1 MSDIFLKTSNPDFIK
16 LAAEEHERTPGI
28 NCLRSVFSRRS
39 VVNFFFM
46 KIVSLLP
53 SATEIVCAL
62 GLEENLVGITHECDF
77 PPAISGKP
85 HLTASR
91 ISHETMTSREIDH
104 AVRSQLDGHGSIYD
118 LNTELLREINPD
130 LIITQELCD
139 VCAVSYKTV
148 EKAAR
153 IYVADARVVS
163 LEPNTIADIFDN
175 IRLIGELTKTTA
187 KAGEVVKSL
196 QNRLDNIRQ
205 RIAEAET
212 NPKSRIPNP
221 KLKVFMLEWLEPPFS
236 PGHWVPEQVAAAGGF
251 SLLGEAGKKSVT
263 TTYEAIFES
272 KPDVLVMIPCG
283 YYTSDIL
290 RQLEN
295 TFFPSDWHSIPAVK
309 NGEVWALDAT
319 SYFSRPAP
327 RVVDGAE
334 ILAKILHPQI
344 FGAPNEREAVR
355 VPRDLIKF
363 EDKSATKG
371 G

>member
-1 MSDIFLKTSNPDFIK
+1 
-16 LAAEEHERTPGI
+16 
-28 NCLRSVFSRRS
+28 
-39 VVNFFFM
+39 M

-77 PPAISGKP
+77 PASVAGKP
-85 HLTASR
+85 GLTASR
-91 ISHETMTSREIDH
+91 ISHETMTSKEIDH
-104 AVRSQLDGHGSIYD
+104 AVRTQLDGHGSIYD
-118 LNTELLREINPD
+118 LDEKLLQELDPD

-153 IYVADARVVS
+153 MYVADAQVVS

-175 IRLIGELTKTTA
+175 IKLVGELTNTTERA
-187 KAGEVVKSL
+187 KKVVADL
-196 QNRLDNIRQ
+196 QTRLDSIQ
-205 RIAEAET
+205 ARILEAKK
-212 NPKSRIPNP
+212 NPKSKIQNP
-221 KLKVFMLEWLEPPFS
+221 KSVFMLEWLEPPFS
-236 PGHWVPEQVAAAGGF
+236 PGHWVPEQVAIAGGTA
-251 SLLGEAGKKSVT
+251 LLGEAGKKSVT
-263 TTYEAIFES
+263 TTYQAIYES
-272 KPDVLVMIPCG
+272 KPEIIVMIPCG

-295 TFFPSDWHSIPAVK
+295 TYFPANWREIPAIG

-334 ILAKILHPQI
+334 ILARIFHPQI
-344 FGAPNEREAVR
+344 FGEPTRAQAVR

-363 EDKSATKG
+363 SDETPAPVA
-371 G
+371 